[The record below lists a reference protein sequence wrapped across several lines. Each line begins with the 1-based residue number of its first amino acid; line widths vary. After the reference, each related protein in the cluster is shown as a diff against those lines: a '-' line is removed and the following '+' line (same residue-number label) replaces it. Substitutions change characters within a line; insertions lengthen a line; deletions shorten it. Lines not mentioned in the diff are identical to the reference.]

1 MARKIPSKN
10 LPLINLD
17 GLSDSVKLIIEKR
30 LKGSPMKKRKNWI
43 SKKQWR
49 EASLTRSRK
58 LPKSEPDWDREA
70 EVETAMTTYE
80 HGGEVG

>member
-1 MARKIPSKN
+1 MTNGKP
-10 LPLINLD
+10 
-17 GLSDSVKLIIEKR
+17 
-30 LKGSPMKKRKNWI
+30 KNWI

-58 LPKSEPDWDREA
+58 PPKPEPDWDREA